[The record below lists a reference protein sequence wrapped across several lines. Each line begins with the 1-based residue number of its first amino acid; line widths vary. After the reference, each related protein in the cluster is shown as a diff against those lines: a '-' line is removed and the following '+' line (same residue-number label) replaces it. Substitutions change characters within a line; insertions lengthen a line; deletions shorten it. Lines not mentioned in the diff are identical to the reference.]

1 LAITMR
7 CNLQTSRHCAS
18 CSGF

>member
-1 LAITMR
+1 MR